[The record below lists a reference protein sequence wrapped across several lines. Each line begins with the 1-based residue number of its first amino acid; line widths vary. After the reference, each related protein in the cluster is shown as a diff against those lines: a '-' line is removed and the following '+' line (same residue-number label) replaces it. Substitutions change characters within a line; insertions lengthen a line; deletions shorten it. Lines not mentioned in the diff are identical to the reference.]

1 MGGFMND
8 DEWLDGEESKVTEE
22 ELRKKTIEYQ
32 KSIGMVSKM
41 VDGKLTYVDPDGV
54 QKAEPD
60 K

>member
-8 DEWLDGEESKVTEE
+8 DEWLDGEESKVSEE